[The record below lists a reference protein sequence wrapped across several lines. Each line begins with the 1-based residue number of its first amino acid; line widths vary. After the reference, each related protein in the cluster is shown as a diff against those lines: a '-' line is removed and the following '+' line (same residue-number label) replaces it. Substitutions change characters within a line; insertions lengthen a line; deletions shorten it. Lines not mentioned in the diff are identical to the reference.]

1 MATVNFSV
9 PDEVKEAFNRAF
21 ASENK
26 SAVIARLMREA
37 VDEVERERQRQAAF
51 RLLTEGRKRR
61 PSMTDGES
69 RKAREDG
76 RP

>member
-37 VDEVERERQRQAAF
+37 VEEVERQRQRQVAF
-51 RLLTEGRKRR
+51 RLLTERRERR
-61 PSMTDGES
+61 PSMTGGEI
-69 RKAREDG
+69 RKVREAG

>member
-37 VDEVERERQRQAAF
+37 VDEVERQRQRQVAF
-51 RLLTEGRKRR
+51 RRLTERRKRR
-61 PSMTDGES
+61 PSMTGDEI
-69 RKAREDG
+69 RKAREAG

>member
-37 VDEVERERQRQAAF
+37 VDEVERQRQRQVAF
-51 RLLTEGRKRR
+51 RRLTEQRKRR
-61 PSMTDGES
+61 PSMTGDEV
-69 RKAREDG
+69 RKAREAG

>member
-37 VDEVERERQRQAAF
+37 VEEVERQRQRQVAF
-51 RLLTEGRKRR
+51 RLLTERRKRR
-61 PSMTDGES
+61 PSMTGGEI
-69 RKAREDG
+69 RKAREAG

>member
-51 RLLTEGRKRR
+51 RLLTERRKRR
-61 PSMTDGES
+61 PSMTDGEISS
-69 RKAREDG
+69 R
-76 RP
+76 PTHST